1 MPENDF
7 KAFVPL
13 NFFEK
18 ADARDPSTRYRF
30 NGFITTEHKDR
41 DGEIALQNG
50 LNFKEFMKH
59 GWFNDNHSKKTG
71 GTVGKPLK
79 VEDRTTP
86 DGKKGTWVEGHMI
99 AGYEPA
105 MEIWQ
110 LGRALEKNPSKDR
123 CLGFSVEGT
132 IQSRGGFDN
141 KIITKAVVRNVAIT
155 ANPVNPHTCMNLAK
169 ALMAGG
175 SVEAPAVSP
184 GEGFPLRT
192 ESLEGGKKKKKKRKK
207 ERMNK
212 AIHDRFGIDPE
223 GRAGMRLRAL
233 ATKLGG

>member
-1 MPENDF
+1 MAENEF
-7 KAFVPL
+7 TAFVPL

-30 NGFITTEHKDR
+30 NGFVTTEHKDR
-41 DGEIALQNG
+41 EKEIALQNG
-50 LNFKEFMKH
+50 LDFKEFLEH

-71 GTVGKPLK
+71 GTVGYPLK
-79 VEDRTTP
+79 LEKRTTP
-86 DGKKGTWVEGHMI
+86 DGKRGTWVEGHLI

-105 MEIWQ
+105 MEIWK
-110 LGRALEKNPSKDR
+110 LGQALAKDPQSR
-123 CLGFSVEGT
+123 RKLGFSVEGS
-132 IQSRGGFDN
+132 IQQRGGYDN

-175 SVEAPAVSP
+175 AIEAPPVEP

-192 ESLEGGKKKKKKRKK
+192 ESLEGEKKKKKKRKR

-212 AIHDRFGIDPE
+212 AISDRFGIDPE